1 MRGVAS
7 LAFALLV
14 IAGIT
19 SPATAQQA
27 AFEQAALTEANTA
40 SHTMLTTL
48 ASALIPGAGQ
58 AVMRQKRSALY
69 LAFEAA
75 GIGFYVSQNRD
86 GNRQRDRYREIS
98 RTVARA
104 AFSPDGPQ
112 GDWDYYERMEKYTA
126 SGAYDAVPGGG
137 IDPETNSE
145 SYNGA
150 MWLLARQTYWRD
162 PNIPPAQSSEE
173 YRQALNFYSKRAVPA
188 ELRWSWIGSQDD
200 FKRYRSAIAG
210 SNAAFRNAEQTASLI
225 IANHFLSA
233 VDAYVSV
240 RMRIRR
246 NFDGSQTLSAS
257 IPF

>member
-1 MRGVAS
+1 M
-7 LAFALLV
+7 
-14 IAGIT
+14 
-19 SPATAQQA
+19 
-27 AFEQAALTEANTA
+27 
-40 SHTMLTTL
+40 H
-48 ASALIPGAGQ
+48 
-58 AVMRQKRSALY
+58 QKRSAIY
-69 LAFEAA
+69 LALEAA
-75 GIGFYVSQNRD
+75 GIGLYVSQQRD

-104 AFSPDGPQ
+104 SFSPDGPQ
-112 GDWDYYERMEKYTA
+112 GDWDYYERMEKYIA
-126 SGAYDAVPGGG
+126 SGAFDAVPGGD

-145 SYNGA
+145 TYNGA

-162 PNIPPAQSSEE
+162 PNIPPPQSSTE
-173 YRQALNFYSKRAVPA
+173 YSEAVSFYSKRAVPS
-188 ELRWSWIGSQDD
+188 ELRWSWIGAQDD

-210 SNAAFRNAEQTASLI
+210 SNAAFRNAEQTASLV

-240 RMRIRR
+240 RLRVRR

>member
-1 MRGVAS
+1 
-7 LAFALLV
+7 
-14 IAGIT
+14 
-19 SPATAQQA
+19 
-27 AFEQAALTEANTA
+27 
-40 SHTMLTTL
+40 
-48 ASALIPGAGQ
+48 
-58 AVMRQKRSALY
+58 MRQKRSAVY
-69 LAFEAA
+69 LALEAA

-112 GDWDYYERMEKYTA
+112 GDWDYYERMEKYIA
-126 SGAYDAVPGGG
+126 SGAYDAVPGGDL
-137 IDPETNSE
+137 DPETNSE

-173 YRQALNFYSKRAVPA
+173 YRQAINFYSKRAVPA
-188 ELRWSWIGSQDD
+188 AQQWSWVGAQED
-200 FKRYRSAIAG
+200 FKQYRSAIAA
-210 SNAAFRNAEQTASLI
+210 SNSAFRNAEQTASLV

-246 NFDGSQTLSAS
+246 NPDGSKTLSAS